1 MLFYPKLPNM
11 NPRKIYSF
19 YLGSYTHGIIEEATV
34 KLLEKD
40 NLVFI
45 QFVSV
50 SIQDMG
56 QGNGYFITV
65 LVEFHL

>member
-1 MLFYPKLPNM
+1 M

-19 YLGSYTHGIIEEATV
+19 YLAAYNHKTIEEATI

-56 QGNGYFITV
+56 QGNGFFLTV